1 MPDLFT
7 AQLLPEPYGN
17 YAIAILFGYLMG
29 SVPFTRIINQISH
42 ADDVPETPDGRVRAL
57 DMYLSGHKTLAA
69 TALTGDI
76 LKGFFAAALPAAT
89 WGIVPAILAAFGAF
103 VGHLYPAF
111 GKFKGGTGI
120 APYFGALLLF
130 HTESAAI
137 MAMIWILTLL
147 TTRYAT
153 LASVVSVV
161 AAPLILI
168 AFEQWHLVQLFSGL
182 AALVVVR
189 NLSNLYRL
197 MNGHEPKV
205 TF

>member
-1 MPDLFT
+1 MPEFFT
-7 AQLLPEPYGN
+7 AQMLPEPYGN
-17 YAIAILFGYLMG
+17 YAIAIVFGYLLG
-29 SVPFTRIINQISH
+29 SVPFARIMNHLSH
-42 ADDVPETPDGRVRAL
+42 AEDVPESPDGRLRVL
-57 DMYLSGHKTLAA
+57 DLFSAGHKTLAG
-69 TALTGDI
+69 TALVGDI

-89 WGIVPAILAAFGAF
+89 WGLVPAILSAFGAF

-111 GKFKGGTGI
+111 GKFRGGSGI

-130 HTESAAI
+130 HTESGI
-137 MAMIWILTLL
+137 VMGLIWLLVLL

-161 AAPLILI
+161 LVPFILI
-168 AFEQWHLVQLFSGL
+168 AFEQWHFVQLFGGL

-189 NLSNLYRL
+189 NISNLYRL